1 MQPKFALMGDT
12 IVAVATAWAPAAI
25 GVVRLSGPQALE
37 LVRRYWRGPT
47 PRPRTAHL
55 GTFFEPN
62 GEPLDQALLTW
73 FPAPHSYTGEEVV
86 ELSCHGSLYVLRR
99 VVELLIAAGARLAR
113 PGEFTLRAY
122 LNRKLSLDQAEA
134 VADLIQAQSAA
145 AHRLA
150 MSQLKGAYF
159 EKVRAFRQKL
169 VEFLALLEL
178 ELDFSEE
185 DVEFASRSE
194 LKQLLQQLAAEI
206 ERLLRSYRAG
216 QAVRQGIPIAIV
228 GRPNAGKSTL
238 LNALLAE
245 ERAIVSD
252 IPGTTRDTVEERLF
266 LGGYELRLIDTAGL
280 RANPA
285 DPIEAEGIR
294 RTREKIAQAFLIL
307 YVFDAAAE
315 TWEEAQDYARTLLG
329 TGSLPSILWIANK
342 IDRLATLPDWP
353 EAVIPLSAREKQGL
367 ERLQQAMLNQLEQAG
382 LGQEVLLSHAR
393 HYESFVRARAA
404 LEGALALLERGGGTE
419 LVAEELRTAQ
429 HAIGEITGA
438 ITPDEIL
445 GEIFSRFCIGK

>member
-1 MQPKFALMGDT
+1 MTDDT

-25 GVVRLSGPQALE
+25 GVVRLSGPEALTIA
-37 LVRRYWRGPT
+37 RRYWQGPAL
-47 PRPRTAHL
+47 RPRRVHVGHIL
-55 GTFFEPN
+55 EPS
-62 GEPLDQALLTW
+62 GQLLDQALLVY

-99 VVELLIAAGARLAR
+99 VVELLVEGGARLAR

-150 MSQLKGAYF
+150 ISQLKGAYF
-159 EKVRAFRQKL
+159 EKIRAFRQKL

-185 DVEFASRSE
+185 DVEFASRSQLQALLGE
-194 LKQLLQQLAAEI
+194 LKGEI
-206 ERLLRSYRAG
+206 ERLLASYRAG
-216 QAVRQGIPIAIV
+216 QAVRQGIPLAIV

-280 RANPA
+280 RADPA

-315 TWEEAQDYARTLLG
+315 TWEEAQQHAHTLLG
-329 TGSLPSILWIANK
+329 TGPLPPLLWVANK
-342 IDRLATLPDWP
+342 VDRLAELPPWP
-353 EAVIPLSAREKQGL
+353 KEVIPLSAREKVGL
-367 ERLQQAMLNQLEQAG
+367 DKLQQAILDLLEKAG

-393 HYESFVRARAA
+393 HYESFVRARSAI
-404 LEGALALLERGGGTE
+404 EGALALLERGGGTE
-419 LVAEELRTAQ
+419 LLAEELRAAQ
-429 HAIGEITGA
+429 NAIGEITGE

-445 GEIFSRFCIGK
+445 GHIFSRFCIGK

>member
-1 MQPKFALMGDT
+1 MLSLRFVGDT

-25 GVVRLSGPQALE
+25 GVVRLSGPDALQ
-37 LVRRYWRGPT
+37 LAQRYWSGPK

-55 GTFFEPN
+55 GTFVEPD
-62 GEPLDQALLTW
+62 GQPLDQVLLTW

-99 VVELLIAAGARLAR
+99 VVELLIAAGARIAK

-134 VADLIQAQSAA
+134 VADLIQAQSEA

-159 EKVRAFRQKL
+159 EKVRTFRQKL

-185 DVEFASRSE
+185 DVEFASRAE
-194 LKQLLQQLAAEI
+194 LKRLLQELVAEI

-266 LGGYELRLIDTAGL
+266 LGGTNCGSWIRLGC
-280 RANPA
+280 
-285 DPIEAEGIR
+285 E
-294 RTREKIAQAFLIL
+294 RTRP
-307 YVFDAAAE
+307 
-315 TWEEAQDYARTLLG
+315 T
-329 TGSLPSILWIANK
+329 S
-342 IDRLATLPDWP
+342 
-353 EAVIPLSAREKQGL
+353 
-367 ERLQQAMLNQLEQAG
+367 
-382 LGQEVLLSHAR
+382 
-393 HYESFVRARAA
+393 
-404 LEGALALLERGGGTE
+404 
-419 LVAEELRTAQ
+419 
-429 HAIGEITGA
+429 
-438 ITPDEIL
+438 
-445 GEIFSRFCIGK
+445 

>member
-1 MQPKFALMGDT
+1 MAGDT

-25 GVVRLSGPQALE
+25 GVVRLSGPEALSIA
-37 LVRRYWRGPT
+37 RRYWQGPI
-47 PRPRTAHL
+47 PRPRQAHL
-55 GTFFEPN
+55 GPIVEP
-62 GEPLDQALLTW
+62 GGQPLDQALLVY

-86 ELSCHGSLYVLRR
+86 ELFCHGSLYILRR
-99 VVELLIAAGARLAR
+99 VVELFLEGGARLAR

-185 DVEFASRSE
+185 EVEFASRHQLRQLLIE
-194 LKQLLQQLAAEI
+194 LKAEI
-206 ERLLRSYRAG
+206 ERLLASYRAG
-216 QAVRQGIPIAIV
+216 QAVRQGIPLAIV

-252 IPGTTRDTVEERLF
+252 IPGTTRDTLEERLF
-266 LGGYELRLIDTAGL
+266 LGGYELRLVDTAGL
-280 RANPA
+280 RDNPT

-307 YVFDAAAE
+307 YVFDAASE
-315 TWEEAQDYARTLLG
+315 TWEQAQLHARTLLG
-329 TGSLPSILWIANK
+329 TGPLPPLLWVANK
-342 IDRLATLPDWP
+342 IDRLPTLRPWP
-353 EAVIPLSAREKQGL
+353 EEVVPLSAREKQGL
-367 ERLQQAMLNQLEQAG
+367 DKLQQAILNHLEKAG

-393 HYESFVRARAA
+393 HYESFVRAHSAIEA
-404 LEGALALLERGGGTE
+404 ALALLERGGGTE
-419 LVAEELRTAQ
+419 LIAEELRSAQ
-429 HAIGEITGA
+429 HAMGEITGE

-445 GEIFSRFCIGK
+445 GHIFSRFCIGK